1 MTFVHRTWR
10 LAFATGVLLFAAG
23 LALPVLA
30 GPLDVSIVDRSFQ
43 PATITVQA
51 GDTVTWTVTKAIGE
65 PHSVTSGSPGADQGK
80 QFDSGIGLKDNGL
93 TFQFTFQQPGTY
105 NYFCQVHPTL
115 MTGHVVVVAAGASA
129 PATSGVPAA
138 SPPPPSSPA
147 ASPVATAS
155 PPANPRASPRASPAA
170 SEPPVAPEA
179 AEPVA
184 PERKLIAAGILAAAL
199 VLLFG
204 AAWFWRRMN
213 PA

>member
-1 MTFVHRTWR
+1 MTMVDRTWR
-10 LAFATGVLLFAAG
+10 LAFAAALVLAAAG

-30 GPLDVSIVDRSFQ
+30 SPLDVSIVDKSFQ
-43 PATITVQA
+43 PATTTVQA

-65 PHSVTSGSPGADQGK
+65 PHSVTSGAPGADQGK

-93 TFQFTFQQPGTY
+93 TFKFTFQQPGTY
-105 NYFCQVHPTL
+105 SYFCQVHPSL
-115 MTGHVVVVAAGASA
+115 MTGQVVVVAAGASP
-129 PATSGVPAA
+129 PATSAGPAA
-138 SPPPPSSPA
+138 SAPAPTSPPVSASPVASAAAAASPA
-147 ASPVATAS
+147 ASP
-155 PPANPRASPRASPAA
+155 AA
-170 SEPPVAPEA
+170 SQPPVAPEA

-184 PERKLIAAGILAAAL
+184 PERKVIAAGILAAAL

>member
-1 MTFVHRTWR
+1 MTIVRRTWR
-10 LAFATGVLLFAAG
+10 LAFATGVLLVAAG

-30 GPLDVSIVDRSFQ
+30 SPLDVSIVGKSFQ
-43 PATITVQA
+43 PATLTVQA
-51 GDTVTWTVTKAIGE
+51 GDTVTWTVTQAIGE

-93 TFQFTFQQPGTY
+93 TFKFTFQQPGTY
-105 NYFCQVHPTL
+105 NYFCQVHPAL
-115 MTGHVVVVAAGASA
+115 MTGQVVVMAAGASA
-129 PATSGVPAA
+129 PAASAGPAA
-138 SPPPPSSPA
+138 SLQAPASPA
-147 ASPVATAS
+147 ASPVAA
-155 PPANPRASPRASPAA
+155 ASPAA
-170 SEPPVAPEA
+170 SPVASQPPVAQEA

-184 PERKLIAAGILAAAL
+184 PQRKLIAAGILAAAL

>member
-10 LAFATGVLLFAAG
+10 LAFATGVLLFAAA

-51 GDTVTWTVTKAIGE
+51 GDTVTWTVTKAVGE

-105 NYFCQVHPTL
+105 SYFCQVHPTL
-115 MTGHVVVVAAGASA
+115 MTGQVVVVAAGASA
-129 PATSGVPAA
+129 PATSAGPAA
-138 SPPPPSSPA
+138 SPPAPSSPA

-155 PPANPRASPRASPAA
+155 PAASPASGASAAA

>member
-10 LAFATGVLLFAAG
+10 LAFATGLLLFVAA

-30 GPLDVSIVDRSFQ
+30 SPLEVSIVDRSFQ

-93 TFQFTFQQPGTY
+93 TFRFTFQQPGTY
-105 NYFCQVHPTL
+105 SYFCQVHPTL
-115 MTGHVVVVAAGASA
+115 MTGQVVVAAAGASA
-129 PATSGVPAA
+129 PATSEGPVA
-138 SPPPPSSPA
+138 SPPAPASPA

-155 PPANPRASPRASPAA
+155 PAASPAAGASAAA

>member
-10 LAFATGVLLFAAG
+10 LAFATGVLLFAAA

-43 PATITVQA
+43 PATTTVQA

-105 NYFCQVHPTL
+105 DYFCQVHPTL
-115 MTGHVVVVAAGASA
+115 MTGQVVVVAAGASA
-129 PATSGVPAA
+129 PATSGGPAA
-138 SPPPPSSPA
+138 SQGAAASASPA
-147 ASPVATAS
+147 ASPAAATS
-155 PPANPRASPRASPAA
+155 PGASPAA
-170 SEPPVAPEA
+170 SQPPIAPEA